1 MRHLVRSLSHRSIA
15 GVGIGALLAAL
26 LLVLIS
32 AGTLWLN
39 VSHLAD
45 SRAEVARL
53 SKVLNLVGETLESV
67 RAAETGQR
75 GYLLTGQKR
84 YLVTYE
90 AGMPRARTNL
100 QALAGLVRD
109 REKQELVRDLRAVIS
124 DKLAELGET
133 VAVAAEDREAAL
145 RIMRSDS
152 GQHLMEQIEA
162 VVRAL
167 RARVTLLLDQR
178 WADEKASLE
187 WATVVAILTGGLALS
202 CALLGAF
209 LLVRLREQIG
219 RQRAERINAAKT
231 EFLAAM
237 SHEIRTPLNGV
248 IGYADL
254 LLEQPELGPTA
265 RQYGERIQSA
275 GSALLTIV
283 NDILDF
289 SKVEAGEI
297 KLNPEAFPL
306 AGLIDNTAS
315 IVRASAERKGVELA
329 VTVDPEAPTD
339 LLGDQNRLR
348 QVLLNLLNN
357 AVKFT
362 ARGSVS
368 LSVAVVAQEAD
379 QVRLRFAVQDTGI
392 GIPAAKRHLL
402 FERFSQVDGS
412 IQREFGGT
420 GLGLAISQRLVNL
433 MGGEIIVESEEG
445 QGSTFWFEVPLR
457 AAHWLVLPQAPML
470 DRKNFHGCRLLLVE
484 DVPLNQELACAI
496 LRRGGHEVDV
506 ASNGSEAIRAV
517 QAKEYDLVLMDVQM
531 PGMDGLTATRHIRA
545 LEHPSAS
552 VPIIA
557 LTANV
562 LPQQVSEF
570 RSAGMNDH
578 VGKPFKQQ
586 ALFAAIERWARKP
599 DCVTPPGPS
608 KSAVVDRATF
618 AEAADSLGP
627 DATRRLLGQLAE
639 ELENRFGP
647 AGMVLS
653 RGDVA
658 RSAHALVGMCG
669 LLGFSTLSQLCS
681 ELERACEIGGDYSDL
696 LDSVHAARVQA
707 IEVIS
712 GLRAA

>member
-1 MRHLVRSLSHRSIA
+1 MRHLVRSLSHRSVA
-15 GVGIGALLAAL
+15 GVGISALLAAL
-26 LLVLIS
+26 MLVLIS

-39 VSHLAD
+39 VRHLAEI
-45 SRAEVARL
+45 RAEVARL
-53 SKVLNLVGETLESV
+53 SNVLNLIGDTLESV

-75 GYLLTGQKR
+75 GYLLTGHKR

-90 AGMPRARTNL
+90 AGVPRVLANL
-100 QALAGLVRD
+100 QGLTDLVHDHEMR
-109 REKQELVRDLRAVIS
+109 ELVRDLRAVIF
-124 DKLAELGET
+124 DKLAELGKT
-133 VAVAAEDREAAL
+133 VTLAAEDREAAL
-145 RIMRSDS
+145 RIVRNDS
-152 GQHLMEQIEA
+152 GQQFMEQIET

-167 RARVTLLLDQR
+167 RARATLMLDQR

-187 WATVVAILTGGLALS
+187 TATLVAILTGGLALG

-209 LLVRLREQIG
+209 LLVRLREQTG
-219 RQRAERINAAKT
+219 RQRAERTNAAKT

-265 RQYGERIQSA
+265 LQYGERIQSA
-275 GSALLTIV
+275 GSALLTVV

-297 KLNPEAFPL
+297 ALHPDAFPL

-315 IVRASAERKGVELA
+315 IVRASAERKGVALA
-329 VTVDPEAPTD
+329 ITVDPAAPAEF
-339 LLGDQNRLR
+339 LGDQNRLR

-362 ARGSVS
+362 ASGSVR
-368 LSVAVVAQEAD
+368 LSVAAVAQASDE
-379 QVRLRFAVQDTGI
+379 VRLRFAVQDTGI

-420 GLGLAISQRLVNL
+420 GLGLAISKRLVNL
-433 MGGEIIVESEEG
+433 MRGEIGVESEEG
-445 QGSTFWFEVPLR
+445 RGSTFWFEVPLR
-457 AAHWLVLPQAPML
+457 VAQPTVLPQAHVL
-470 DRKNFHGCRLLLVE
+470 DRSERRSCRLLLVE

-496 LRRGGHEVDV
+496 LRRGGHAVDV
-506 ASNGSEAIRAV
+506 ASSGSEAIQAV
-517 QAKEYDLVLMDVQM
+517 QATDYDLVLMDVQM
-531 PGMDGLTATRHIRA
+531 PIMDGLTATRHIRA
-545 LEHPSAS
+545 LEHPNAS

-570 RSAGMNDH
+570 RAAGMNDH

-586 ALFAAIERWARKP
+586 PLFAAIERWARKP
-599 DCVTPPGPS
+599 DSVPPPAPS
-608 KSAVVDRATF
+608 NSTALDRATF
-618 AEAADSLGP
+618 AEVADSLGP
-627 DATRRLLGQLAE
+627 DATRRLLAHLAE
-639 ELENRFGP
+639 ELEPFPVR
-647 AGMVLS
+647 
-653 RGDVA
+653 
-658 RSAHALVGMCG
+658 
-669 LLGFSTLSQLCS
+669 
-681 ELERACEIGGDYSDL
+681 
-696 LDSVHAARVQA
+696 
-707 IEVIS
+707 
-712 GLRAA
+712 